1 MLLQG
6 NTLVGATRSISDTVI
21 HIDSAITS
29 QRNALTGAVHR
40 LEDVIVG
47 QEYELGCAFLGAV
60 RNQEV
65 QSLTVKALI
74 D

>member
-1 MLLQG
+1 MLFQLRG
-6 NTLVGATRSISDTVI
+6 
-21 HIDSAITS
+21 AITS